1 MLTKTRQ
8 SNIKPLR
15 WQRTQYSAMSRQI
28 DVLQATISFMT
39 MIWWDNLW
47 GNYTAEVK
55 RQRAKW
61 LVRNM
66 LELGPTF
73 IKIGQSLSTRSDLLP
88 KEYIE
93 ELGTLQD
100 QVPAFATEEAIA
112 IIASE
117 LGKPVDILFKNF
129 DPVPLAAA
137 SLGQVHR
144 ATLYSGEAVVI
155 KVQRPGLKKLFD
167 LDIKV
172 LKKII
177 HFCQKRFAWA
187 KTYDLEAIY
196 YEFFHI
202 LFQEI
207 DYIQEGENAD
217 RFRQN
222 FKDLPEVIV
231 PKVYWQYCTQKVLV
245 LEYLPGIKINQREA
259 IVARNISPQRLNQI
273 GVCCYLK
280 QLLLDG
286 FFQADPHPGNL
297 AVSDDGGIIF
307 YDFGMMSEVKGLTRD
322 QMVKTFFAVL
332 RKDTDQVIETL
343 TSMGLIVPAPDM
355 MPVRRLISFLLER
368 FTEKPI
374 DFYEFNEVKDELYT
388 MFEQQPFRLPAQ
400 MTFILKSL
408 TTLDGVARVL
418 DPDYSLITCSQPF
431 VKSLTISQQKGGIFG
446 EVARQTRDFIK
457 YRLQQPSKAELIINN
472 LEKRVADGEIQ
483 LRVRTVESDRLL
495 KRLNLAVKSLVYC
508 CFSGFSIL
516 AGCILLV
523 SGVNYFMGAIA
534 CFSVGSLTGILLL
547 QTLFQLSVKE
557 RLDRMAEK

>member
-1 MLTKTRQ
+1 MLTKTQ
-8 SNIKPLR
+8 KSNIKPLR
-15 WQRTQYSAMSRQI
+15 WQRNQYSAMSRQI
-28 DVLQATISFMT
+28 DVLQATISFMV

-93 ELGTLQD
+93 ELATLQD

-112 IIASE
+112 IIESE

-144 ATLYSGEAVVI
+144 ATLYSGEAVVV

-172 LKKII
+172 LKRII

-217 RFRQN
+217 RFREN

-259 IVARNISPQRLNQI
+259 IIARNISPQRLNQI

-280 QLLLDG
+280 
-286 FFQADPHPGNL
+286 
-297 AVSDDGGIIF
+297 
-307 YDFGMMSEVKGLTRD
+307 
-322 QMVKTFFAVL
+322 
-332 RKDTDQVIETL
+332 
-343 TSMGLIVPAPDM
+343 
-355 MPVRRLISFLLER
+355 
-368 FTEKPI
+368 
-374 DFYEFNEVKDELYT
+374 
-388 MFEQQPFRLPAQ
+388 
-400 MTFILKSL
+400 
-408 TTLDGVARVL
+408 
-418 DPDYSLITCSQPF
+418 
-431 VKSLTISQQKGGIFG
+431 
-446 EVARQTRDFIK
+446 
-457 YRLQQPSKAELIINN
+457 
-472 LEKRVADGEIQ
+472 
-483 LRVRTVESDRLL
+483 
-495 KRLNLAVKSLVYC
+495 
-508 CFSGFSIL
+508 
-516 AGCILLV
+516 
-523 SGVNYFMGAIA
+523 
-534 CFSVGSLTGILLL
+534 
-547 QTLFQLSVKE
+547 
-557 RLDRMAEK
+557 